1 MRKMT
6 NLKLKNDILDIDNSK
21 EPSIIWES
29 QKIVIPFDEQN
40 KRDHLIFS
48 YIRELQRKLSS
59 LEKDLKRR
67 DLIDN
72 SYIES
77 DISDIEAR
85 QCIVNFLKENKKS
98 GKNRISMIDITSKL
112 HISGHQVERILE
124 SLVKEGVIGVD

>member
-1 MRKMT
+1 MT